1 MSIEILRGRIA
12 QGFDTARVLSL
23 HHLRKFLRCRKSE
36 IPRKKQIE
44 WKISLFERSILGN
57 FCDNDRQK
65 YFTKIYAI
73 IINKGKR
80 RLIRKFDFAKF
91 LRKRISILSLSLFYK
106 NFWDNRK
113 NKRIK
118 SNNKR
123 STRKFL
129 RNLTQKNLNSII
141 ISLFYKNFWDNG
153 KNERIKSN
161 NKYCST
167 RKFDFAKTTMTRK
180 SGMEEVEYIITRKK
194 NQGYSETNIDPLFPQ
209 SHENS

>member
-12 QGFDTARVLSL
+12 QAFDTARVLSL

-80 RLIRKFDFAKF
+80 RSIRKFDFAKF
-91 LRKRISILSLSLFYK
+91 LRRRISILSLYHYFTKIFGTIERMKESNRIINIVRLESLIL
-106 NFWDNRK
+106 RK
-113 NKRIK
+113 R
-118 SNNKR
+118 
-123 STRKFL
+123 
-129 RNLTQKNLNSII
+129 Q
-141 ISLFYKNFWDNG
+141 
-153 KNERIKSN
+153 
-161 NKYCST
+161 
-167 RKFDFAKTTMTRK
+167 
-180 SGMEEVEYIITRKK
+180 
-194 NQGYSETNIDPLFPQ
+194 
-209 SHENS
+209 

>member
-12 QGFDTARVLSL
+12 QAFDTARVLSL

-80 RLIRKFDFAKF
+80 RKFESLILQNFCAEESQFYHYITILQKF
-91 LRKRISILSLSLFYK
+91 LGQWK
-106 NFWDNRK
+106 
-113 NKRIK
+113 
-118 SNNKR
+118 
-123 STRKFL
+123 
-129 RNLTQKNLNSII
+129 
-141 ISLFYKNFWDNG
+141 
-153 KNERIKSN
+153 E
-161 NKYCST
+161 
-167 RKFDFAKTTMTRK
+167 
-180 SGMEEVEYIITRKK
+180 
-194 NQGYSETNIDPLFPQ
+194 
-209 SHENS
+209 